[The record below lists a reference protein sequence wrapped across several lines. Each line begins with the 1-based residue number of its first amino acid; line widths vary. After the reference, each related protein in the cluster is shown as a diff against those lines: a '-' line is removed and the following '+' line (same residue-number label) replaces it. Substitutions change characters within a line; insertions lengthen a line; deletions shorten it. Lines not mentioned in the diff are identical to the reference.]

1 MKKKFLL
8 LLLAL
13 PFVCGCNNSVLD
25 EEVFETPSA
34 RSVEA
39 PSFFKDV
46 PEEHPTSDIYGYL
59 YCSQVTTYDMIFTFE
74 GDLGMSYQATIGDK
88 LITSTNGASF
98 RKFSVTLQPGKHY
111 CNVTV
116 WSANPNLR
124 GAARLNIQDIRVG
137 GVSCTT
143 GEGYNDLVATK
154 Y

>member
-1 MKKKFLL
+1 MKKKLL
-8 LLLAL
+8 LFLFAL
-13 PFVCGCNNSVLD
+13 PFVCGCSNSVLD
-25 EEVFETPSA
+25 EEAFETPSS

-46 PEEHPTSDIYGYL
+46 TGENTPDIYGYL
-59 YCSQVTTYDMIFTFE
+59 YCSQVTTYDIIFTFE
-74 GDLGMSYQATIGDK
+74 GDPGMSYQATIGDK

-124 GAARLNIQDIRVG
+124 GVARLNIQDIRVG
-137 GVSCTT
+137 EVSCTT
-143 GEGYNDLVATK
+143 GEGYSDLVAAK